1 MSPAG
6 ADLRHIEVWLFD
18 LDNTLY
24 PVGNAFMRLI
34 EARMT
39 VFVARELNLPRD
51 EAWALQKRYLHEH
64 GTTLAGLMANHGIDP
79 EHFLDEVHDV
89 SLDALVPDPALHA
102 ALTRLPGRRLVFTNG
117 DARHADR
124 VLERL
129 GLTDAFEA
137 IFHIAAADYVPKPNP
152 ATFARMI
159 ATHSVNPN
167 KTCFFEDSEKNL
179 APAAAI
185 GMTTVLVGP
194 HAAACEA
201 AFVHHRTDQLAAFLT
216 DAQVKETA

>member
-1 MSPAG
+1 MTADG

-24 PVGNAFMRLI
+24 PFDNDFMRLI

-39 VFVARELNLPRD
+39 LYVARELNLPRD

-79 EHFLDEVHDV
+79 EPFLDEVHDV
-89 SLDALVPDPALHA
+89 SLDALTPDPELHTAL
-102 ALTRLPGRRLVFTNG
+102 LRLPGRRLIFTNG
-117 DARHADR
+117 DARHAAR

-129 GLTDAFEA
+129 GLADAFEA
-137 IFHIAAADYVPKPNP
+137 VFHIAAADYLPKPNP

-159 ATHSVNPN
+159 AAHTVDPGVA
-167 KTCFFEDSEKNL
+167 CFFEDSEKNL
-179 APAAAI
+179 APAAGL

-194 HAAACEA
+194 HAAASEA
-201 AFVHHRTDQLAAFLT
+201 AFVHYRTADLAAFLMS
-216 DAQVKETA
+216 ARVKETA

>member
-1 MSPAG
+1 MSAAG
-6 ADLRHIEVWLFD
+6 ADLRHVEVWLFD

-24 PVGNAFMRLI
+24 PFASGFMRLI

-39 VFVARELNLPRD
+39 VFVARELSLPHD
-51 EAWALQKRYLHEH
+51 EAFALQKRYLHEH

-79 EHFLDEVHDV
+79 ERFLDEVHDV
-89 SLDALVPDPALHA
+89 SLDALAPDPALHA
-102 ALTRLPGRRLVFTNG
+102 ALMRLPGRRLIFTNG

-129 GLTDAFEA
+129 GLEGAFEA
-137 IFHIAAADYVPKPNP
+137 IFHIAAADYVPKPAP
-152 ATFARMI
+152 ATFARMV
-159 ATHSVNPN
+159 AAHAVDPR
-167 KTCFFEDSEKNL
+167 KTSFFEDSEKNL

-194 HAAACEA
+194 RAAACEA
-201 AFVHHRTDQLAAFLT
+201 AFVHYRTDELAAFLT
-216 DAQVKETA
+216 GARVKETA